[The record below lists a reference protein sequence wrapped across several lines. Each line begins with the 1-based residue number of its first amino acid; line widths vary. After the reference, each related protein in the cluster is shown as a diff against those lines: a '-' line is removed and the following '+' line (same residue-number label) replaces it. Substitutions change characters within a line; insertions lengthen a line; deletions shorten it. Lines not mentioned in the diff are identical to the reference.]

1 MPWAVVPRWVAQPQ
15 NIGSAVTQGL
25 ELEAKFRLSQLWPDA
40 LPVDLRANASVFR
53 SSVASVPGPDN
64 RLDQQPPGT
73 ATIGADYR
81 MRSLPLTLGASL
93 NWTPSYTTRLS
104 DVQSATT
111 GSKLVVDASALWTF
125 SPSAR
130 LRLSATNLTAADYQ
144 TGSSYETDTAPLNV
158 AQLETAQ
165 TTARSYVNWQLRLE
179 LKL

>member
-1 MPWAVVPRWVAQPQ
+1 
-15 NIGSAVTQGL
+15 
-25 ELEAKFRLSQLWPDA
+25 
-40 LPVDLRANASVFR
+40 
-53 SSVASVPGPDN
+53 
-64 RLDQQPPGT
+64 
-73 ATIGADYR
+73 

-144 TGSSYETDTAPLNV
+144 TGSSYEIDTAPLNV